1 MSEETAA
8 AIAVWSEASILY
20 ERARNVSAT
29 AQLQR
34 RLALA
39 EWDRG
44 HFDNAL
50 THLEK
55 GLQVLDGSEPSAELA
70 DLFHVRVILLG
81 RRGDDKGLSI
91 AVKDLATLAEQL
103 GSRRVLAEA
112 YLAQIRSFSD
122 DRDVVITRELAQHAL
137 NEAEAAN
144 EPLLVQRAHDIL
156 ALFAYTLGEHR
167 VARHHAMLSLA
178 VARQLGAPTLEVY
191 PRNRLVSVDLMAGK
205 WDEALHESVELVAT
219 ARRLGFTARHRW
231 CTKHAGVGP
240 RISR

>member
-1 MSEETAA
+1 MSERPLQPLPCGARR
-8 AIAVWSEASILY
+8 VSVRAS
-20 ERARNVSAT
+20 RNVSAT

-44 HFDNAL
+44 HFDNAQ

-81 RRGDDKGLSI
+81 RRGDDRVEHCGKG
-91 AVKDLATLAEQL
+91 LATLAEQL

-156 ALFAYTLGEHR
+156 ALLPTLWANIGWHVIMQCSALR
-167 VARHHAMLSLA
+167 WPGSLA
-178 VARQLGAPTLEVY
+178 HQHSKCIPE
-191 PRNRLVSVDLMAGK
+191 
-205 WDEALHESVELVAT
+205 T
-219 ARRLGFTARHRW
+219 AWSQST
-231 CTKHAGVGP
+231 
-240 RISR
+240 